1 MISLMAL
8 TRDVE
13 GVVTRPSVYGF
24 AETLARL
31 RAALLRR
38 QLEIFAWFDHSG
50 AAKRVGLTMP
60 DTQVV
65 VFGNPKSGTPLMLA
79 APLVALDLPL
89 RVLVADD
96 GGHALVSFPSPA
108 YLAERYGIPPDL
120 VKNIAGIETIVE
132 EVVA

>member
-1 MISLMAL
+1 MV
-8 TRDVE
+8 DGKPVVE
-13 GVVTRPSVYGF
+13 GVVTRASRYGF

-31 RAALLRR
+31 RSALARR
-38 QLEIFAWFDHSG
+38 QLEIFASFDHSG

-79 APLVALDLPL
+79 SPLVALDLPL

-96 GGHALVSFPSPA
+96 NGHAVLSFLSPA
-108 YLAERYGIPPDL
+108 YLAKRYGIPPNL
-120 VKNIAGIETIVE
+120 VSNIAGIETIVD
-132 EVVA
+132 EVIA

>member
-1 MISLMAL
+1 MVDG
-8 TRDVE
+8 TQVVE
-13 GVVTRPSVYGF
+13 GVVTRASRYGF

-31 RAALLRR
+31 RSALARR
-38 QLEIFAWFDHSG
+38 QLEIFASFDHSG

-79 APLVALDLPL
+79 SPLVALDLPL

-96 GGHALVSFPSPA
+96 NGHAVLSFLSPA
-108 YLAERYGIPPDL
+108 YLAKRYGIPPNL
-120 VKNIAGIETIVE
+120 VSNIAGIETIVD
-132 EVVA
+132 EVIA

>member
-1 MISLMAL
+1 MS
-8 TRDVE
+8 RGVE
-13 GVVTRPSVYGF
+13 GVVTRPSPYGF

-31 RAALLRR
+31 RSALLRR

-50 AAKRVGLTMP
+50 AAKRLGLTMP

-96 GGHALVSFPSPA
+96 GGHAVVSFLSPV

-120 VKNIAGIETIVE
+120 VKNITGIETIVE

>member
-1 MISLMAL
+1 V
-8 TRDVE
+8 DGKQVVE
-13 GVVTRPSVYGF
+13 GVVTRASRYGF

-31 RAALLRR
+31 RSALARR

-79 APLVALDLPL
+79 SPLVALDLPL

-96 GGHALVSFPSPA
+96 NGHAVVSFLSPA
-108 YLAERYGIPPDL
+108 YLVKRYGIPPNL
-120 VKNIAGIETIVE
+120 VSNIAGIETIVD